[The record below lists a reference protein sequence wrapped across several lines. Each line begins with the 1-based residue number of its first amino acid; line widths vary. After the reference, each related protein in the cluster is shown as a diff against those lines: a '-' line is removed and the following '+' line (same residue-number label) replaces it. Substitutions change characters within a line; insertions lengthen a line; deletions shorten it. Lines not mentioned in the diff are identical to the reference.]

1 MKARTKYI
9 IAGAIGVVSIAGALA
24 YLQAKKIMNY
34 TLKFMGIRMVTFQNG
49 MLKFNIYY
57 DYTNKADI
65 DVTLLEQEY
74 DIYINDVFITTLKNY
89 APNTLKASQTSEI
102 GIGVELNLKD
112 LSKKIGKNYAQ
123 MVALPSQVKILTVM
137 KWKVK
142 VLGFIRIPVKYPYE
156 VTLKEVLSWYAPNL
170 IKK

>member
-34 TLKFMGIRMVTFQNG
+34 TLKFMGMRKITLQNG
-49 MLKFNIYY
+49 VLSFNIYY

-74 DIYINDVFITTLKNY
+74 EVYVNDVYITTLKNY
-89 APNTLKASQTSEI
+89 APNVLKASQTSEI

-112 LSKKIGKNYAQ
+112 LSKKIGSDYAK
-123 MVALPSQVKILTVM
+123 MVALPSQVRILTVM

-142 VLGFIRIPVKYPYE
+142 VLGFIKMPVKYPYE
-156 VTLKEVLSWYAPNL
+156 VTLKEILGWYAPNL